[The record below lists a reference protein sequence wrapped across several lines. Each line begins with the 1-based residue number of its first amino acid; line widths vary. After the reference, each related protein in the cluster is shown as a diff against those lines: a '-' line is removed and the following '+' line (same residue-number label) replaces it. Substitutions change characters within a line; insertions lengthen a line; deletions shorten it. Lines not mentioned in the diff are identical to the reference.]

1 MNVCF
6 TSITKAALATT
17 KKKKKKKRKKE
28 PWKHVRKKHNLL
40 FCTEPRLYLSTALF
54 FYTHLHQER

>member
-17 KKKKKKKRKKE
+17 KKKKKKKKEGTMETCKK
-28 PWKHVRKKHNLL
+28 K
-40 FCTEPRLYLSTALF
+40 A
-54 FYTHLHQER
+54 

>member
-17 KKKKKKKRKKE
+17 KKKKKKKKKE
-28 PWKHVRKKHNLL
+28 GTMETCKKK
-40 FCTEPRLYLSTALF
+40 A
-54 FYTHLHQER
+54 